1 MYYRLLLPVELPYFP
16 TWTVKLYRI
25 VLASV
30 LVCDDDGRYLHHLYC
45 TVLYCILKLSVM
57 TISVA
62 VRFVLYCT
70 ILYWVAL
77 IRFCICLWWPFGVAC
92 TICIVLYCTASVF
105 CICQRWRVG
114 VARTNLY
121 CTSLYCVVFCIGL
134 CWRVAL
140 QARFSSYV
148 LAMKCLF
155 VSDDDSALCKST
167 ATDVENG

>member
-77 IRFCICLWWPFGVAC
+77 IRFCICLWSPFGVAC
-92 TICIVLYCTASVF
+92 TICIVLYCVALIRF
-105 CICQRWRVG
+105 CICLWWPFG
-114 VARTNLY
+114 VACTICIVQYCTVPHLYFVFVCDDEPLLPARFVLY
-121 CTSLYCVVFCIGL
+121 CTVLHLYSV
-134 CWRVAL
+134 
-140 QARFSSYV
+140 
-148 LAMKCLF
+148 F
-155 VSDDDSALCKST
+155 VSDDESA
-167 ATDVENG
+167 